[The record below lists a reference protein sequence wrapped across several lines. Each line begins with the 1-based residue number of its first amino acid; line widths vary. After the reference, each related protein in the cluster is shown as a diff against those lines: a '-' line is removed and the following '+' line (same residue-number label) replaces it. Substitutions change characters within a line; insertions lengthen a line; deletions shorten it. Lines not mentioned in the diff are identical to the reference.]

1 MSLHYLDVSALL
13 LAAAAINFPESIGFR
28 EVLLGTLR
36 ETHGND
42 ASMQPIGEI
51 IPATIKRN

>member
-1 MSLHYLDVSALL
+1 ML
-13 LAAAAINFPESIGFR
+13 LAAAAINFPERIGFR
-28 EVLLGTLR
+28 EVLLETLR